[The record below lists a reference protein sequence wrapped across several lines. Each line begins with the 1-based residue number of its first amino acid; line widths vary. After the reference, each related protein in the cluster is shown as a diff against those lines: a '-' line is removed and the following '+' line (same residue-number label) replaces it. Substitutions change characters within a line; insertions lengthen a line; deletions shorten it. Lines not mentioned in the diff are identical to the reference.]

1 MKYGKLIL
9 KNILRN
15 KRRTLLTVSSMA
27 VSLFL
32 IVTLATIFTE
42 LTRGSSHANPLRLI
56 TRHAVS
62 LVYNLPIAYSQRIES
77 VPGVKFALPY
87 NWFGGIY
94 KDQRNFFA
102 NFAVD
107 AKKLRPYLSE
117 INMPDEQ
124 WDAFIRDRQ
133 GAIVGRKLVER
144 FGFSVGQRITL
155 KSPIYRVEPEMII
168 RGIYSGPPGTD
179 EKTLMFHYEY
189 FNEMAPAWHKDRVG
203 TIGVMANT
211 PEDVP
216 RIAREVD
223 SMFLNTD
230 APTKTENEREFAMS
244 FETMMGGVKQFL
256 YGIMLAITFSILLV
270 MANTMAMN
278 VRERTNEVG
287 TLKALG
293 FQRGAIAWIFVAE
306 AILLSAL
313 GALLGVGG
321 ATLLFSLFDVSL
333 YLPNFASFIP
343 ARETVIVT
351 SAVALLVGIASVAY
365 SAYRVSNLTIAE
377 ALRRVE

>member
-1 MKYGKLIL
+1 VKYGKLIL
-9 KNILRN
+9 RNILRN
-15 KRRTLLTVSSMA
+15 KRRTFLTVSSLG

-56 TRHAVS
+56 ARHAVS
-62 LVYNLPIAYSQRIES
+62 LVYSLPVAYVQRIES

-87 NWFGGIY
+87 SWFGGIY
-94 KDQRNFFA
+94 KDERNFFA
-102 NFAVD
+102 NFAID
-107 AKKLRPYLSE
+107 AKKLRPYLPE
-117 INMPDEQ
+117 INMSDEQ

-144 FGFSVGQRITL
+144 FGFHIGQRITL
-155 KSPIYRVEPEMII
+155 KSPIYRIEPEMII
-168 RGIYSGPPGTD
+168 RGIYSGEPGTD
-179 EKTLMFHYEY
+179 EKTLFFHTEY
-189 FNEMAPAWHKDRVG
+189 FNESLPAWQQNWIG
-203 TIGVMANT
+203 TIGVMANA

-216 RIAREVD
+216 RIARQVD

-230 APTKTENEREFAMS
+230 RPTKTENEREFAMS

-293 FQRGAIAWIFVAE
+293 FQRGAIAWMFVAE
-306 AILLSAL
+306 AILLSTV

-321 ATLLFSLFDVSL
+321 ATLLFSVFDVSL
-333 YLPNFASFIP
+333 YLPNFGSFIP
-343 ARETVIVT
+343 ARETVILT
-351 SAVALLVGIASVAY
+351 SAVALLVGVASVSY
-365 SAYRVSNLTIAE
+365 SAYRVSKLTIVE

>member
-9 KNILRN
+9 KNIFRN
-15 KRRTLLTVSSMA
+15 KRRALLTASSMA

-56 TRHAVS
+56 SRHAVS
-62 LVYNLPIAYSQRIES
+62 LVYSLPIAYSQRIES

-87 NWFGGIY
+87 DWFGGIY

-117 INMPDEQ
+117 ISMPDDQ

-144 FGFSVGQRITL
+144 FGFQVGQRITL
-155 KSPIYRVEPEMII
+155 KSVIYRIEPEMII
-168 RGIYSGPPGTD
+168 RGVYSGPPGTD
-179 EKTLMFHYEY
+179 EKTLMFHYQY
-189 FNEMAPAWHKDRVG
+189 FNEMAPPWHKDRVG
-203 TIGVMANT
+203 TIGIMANT
-211 PEDVP
+211 AEDVP
-216 RIAREVD
+216 RISKDVD

-278 VRERTNEVG
+278 VRERTKEVG

-293 FQRGAIAWIFVAE
+293 FQRGAIAWMFVAE
-306 AILLSAL
+306 AILLSAV
-313 GALLGVGG
+313 GATLGVGG
-321 ATLLFSLFDVSL
+321 ATLLFNLVDVSL
-333 YLPNFASFIP
+333 YLPNFASFI
-343 ARETVIVT
+343 
-351 SAVALLVGIASVAY
+351 
-365 SAYRVSNLTIAE
+365 
-377 ALRRVE
+377 